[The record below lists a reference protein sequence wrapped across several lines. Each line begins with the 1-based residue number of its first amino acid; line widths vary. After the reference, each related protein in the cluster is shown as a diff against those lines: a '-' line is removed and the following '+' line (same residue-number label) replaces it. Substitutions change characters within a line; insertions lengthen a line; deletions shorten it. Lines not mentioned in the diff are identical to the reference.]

1 MNTNILFTP
10 LTLPNGAI
18 LPNRLCKAAMEEN
31 LSVEGQLP
39 GEKLF
44 TLYRRWAEGGVG
56 LQISGNVM
64 IVPDAMT
71 GPGGVVLQDDSHLSS
86 FKTWAEAGKA
96 AGAHFWM
103 QINHPGRQLYAAMG
117 EEAVGPSTI
126 AVNIPGFDKLLAKP
140 RALTATEIEAL
151 IKRFARTAQLAEQA
165 GFTGVQI
172 HAAHGYLISQ
182 FLSPLV
188 NNRKDQ
194 WGGSLENRAR
204 FLLETLKAVK
214 ASVSSD
220 FCLSVK
226 LNSADFQKGGFELS
240 DAKWVAIELEKIGL
254 DLLEMSGGSYES
266 PAMTGTTDH
275 TSTSKR
281 EAYFIEF
288 AREIAA
294 AVSIPIMVTGGIL
307 SPQVAIDA
315 LAKDENGLGVKVLGL
330 ARGLAFNPDLPNL
343 WKVGQTSAVEL
354 PKINWSSKTLA
365 SLALMSVSKT
375 QLKRL
380 ASGKPP
386 KINVSPLLA
395 TLGDQLKTRLQT
407 RRYRRW
413 RESEA
418 GPSLKT

>member
-1 MNTNILFTP
+1 MITDVLFSP
-10 LTLPNGAI
+10 LTLPNGAV

-31 LSVEGQLP
+31 LSIEGQLP
-39 GEKLF
+39 GKELF

-71 GPGGVVLQDDSHLSS
+71 GPAGVVLQDDSHLGL
-86 FKTWAEAGKA
+86 FEIWAQAGKA

-103 QINHPGRQLYAAMG
+103 QINHPGRQVYAAMG
-117 EEAVGPSTI
+117 EQAVGPSDI

-140 RALTATEIEAL
+140 RALTNSEIESL
-151 IKRFARTAQLAEQA
+151 ILRFTRTAQLAEQA

-188 NNRKDQ
+188 NNRTDQ

-204 FLLETLKAVK
+204 FLLETLRAVK
-214 ASVSSD
+214 AAVSPD

-226 LNSADFQKGGFELS
+226 LNSADFQKGGFELD
-240 DAKWVAIELEKIGL
+240 DAKWVAMELEKIGL
-254 DLLEMSGGSYES
+254 DLLEMSGGNYES
-266 PAMTGTTDH
+266 PAMTGTTAH
-275 TSTSKR
+275 TSTAKR

-288 AREIAA
+288 ARQ
-294 AVSIPIMVTGGIL
+294 VSSVVSTPIMVTGGIL
-307 SPQVAIDA
+307 SPEVARNA
-315 LAKDENGLGVKVLGL
+315 LTEDDQGFGVKVLGL
-330 ARGLAFNPDLPNL
+330 GRGLAFNPDLPNL
-343 WKVGQTSAVEL
+343 WKVGQSSSVEL

-386 KINVSPLLA
+386 KIGVSPLLA
-395 TLGDQLKTRLQT
+395 TLSDQLKTRRQT
-407 RRYRRW
+407 RRYRKW
-413 RESEA
+413 RES
-418 GPSLKT
+418 

>member
-1 MNTNILFTP
+1 MNKDLLFSP
-10 LTLPNGAI
+10 LTLPNGAV

-31 LSVEGQLP
+31 LSIERQLP

-44 TLYRRWAEGGVG
+44 TLYQRWAEGGVG

-71 GPGGVVLQDDSHLSS
+71 GPGGVVLQDDSQLDL

-103 QINHPGRQLYAAMG
+103 QINHPGRQVYAAMG
-117 EEAVGPSTI
+117 EQAVGPSDI
-126 AVNIPGFDKLLAKP
+126 PVSIPGFDKLLAKP
-140 RALTATEIEAL
+140 RALQSSEIDSL
-151 IKRFARTAQLAEQA
+151 IQRFARTAQLAELA

-188 NNRKDQ
+188 NNRTDQ
-194 WGGSLENRAR
+194 WGGSLKNRAR
-204 FLLETLKAVK
+204 FLLETLKAIK
-214 ASVSSD
+214 TTVSPN

-226 LNSADFQKGGFELS
+226 LNSADFQKGGFELE
-240 DAKWVAIELEKIGL
+240 DAKWVAMELEKIGL
-254 DLLEMSGGSYES
+254 DLLEMSGGNYES

-288 AREIAA
+288 AREISSV
-294 AVSIPIMVTGGIL
+294 VSVPIMVTGGIL
-307 SPQVAIDA
+307 SPEIARSA
-315 LAKDENGLGVKVLGL
+315 LAEDEQGFGVKVLGL
-330 ARGLAFNPDLPNL
+330 GRGLAFNPDLPNL
-343 WKVGQTSAVEL
+343 WKAGQSSSVDL
-354 PKINWSSKTLA
+354 PEIKWSSKTLA

-386 KINVSPLLA
+386 KISVSPLLA
-395 TLGDQLKTRLQT
+395 TLSDQLKTRRQT
-407 RRYRRW
+407 RRYRKW
-413 RESEA
+413 RES
-418 GPSLKT
+418 

>member
-1 MNTNILFTP
+1 MITDVLFSP
-10 LTLPNGAI
+10 LTLPNGAV

-31 LSVEGQLP
+31 LSIEGQLP
-39 GEKLF
+39 GEELF

-71 GPGGVVLQDDSHLSS
+71 GPAGVVLQDDSHLGL
-86 FKTWAEAGKA
+86 FEIWAQAGKA

-103 QINHPGRQLYAAMG
+103 QINHPGRQVYAAMG
-117 EEAVGPSTI
+117 EQAVGPSDI

-140 RALTATEIEAL
+140 RALTNSEIESL
-151 IKRFARTAQLAEQA
+151 ILRFTRTAQLAEQA

-188 NNRKDQ
+188 NNRTDR

-204 FLLETLKAVK
+204 FLLETLRAVK
-214 ASVSSD
+214 AAVSPD

-226 LNSADFQKGGFELS
+226 LNSADFQKGGFELD
-240 DAKWVAIELEKIGL
+240 DAKWVAMALEKIGL
-254 DLLEMSGGSYES
+254 DLLEMSGGNYES
-266 PAMTGTTDH
+266 PAMTGTTAH
-275 TSTSKR
+275 TSTAKR

-288 AREIAA
+288 ARQVSSV
-294 AVSIPIMVTGGIL
+294 VSIPIMVTGGIL
-307 SPQVAIDA
+307 SPEVARNA
-315 LAKDENGLGVKVLGL
+315 LAEDDQGFGVKVLGL
-330 ARGLAFNPDLPNL
+330 GRGLAFNPDLPNL
-343 WKVGQTSAVEL
+343 WKVGQSSSVEL

-365 SLALMSVSKT
+365 SLALMSVSKA

-386 KINVSPLLA
+386 KIGVSPLLA
-395 TLGDQLKTRLQT
+395 TLSDQLKTRRQT
-407 RRYRRW
+407 RRYRKW
-413 RESEA
+413 RES
-418 GPSLKT
+418 

>member
-1 MNTNILFTP
+1 MITDVLFSP
-10 LTLPNGAI
+10 LTLPNGAV

-31 LSVEGQLP
+31 LSIEGQLP
-39 GEKLF
+39 GKELF

-71 GPGGVVLQDDSHLSS
+71 GPAGVVLQDDSHLGL
-86 FKTWAEAGKA
+86 FEIWAQAGKA

-103 QINHPGRQLYAAMG
+103 QINHPGRQVYAAMG
-117 EEAVGPSTI
+117 EQAVGPSDI

-140 RALTATEIEAL
+140 RALTNSEIESL
-151 IKRFARTAQLAEQA
+151 ILRFTRTAQLAEQA

-188 NNRKDQ
+188 NNRTDQ

-204 FLLETLKAVK
+204 FLLETLRAVK
-214 ASVSSD
+214 AAVSPD

-226 LNSADFQKGGFELS
+226 LNSADFQKGGFELD
-240 DAKWVAIELEKIGL
+240 DAKWVAMELEKIGL
-254 DLLEMSGGSYES
+254 DLLEMSGGNYES
-266 PAMTGTTDH
+266 PAMTGTTAH
-275 TSTSKR
+275 TSTAKR

-288 AREIAA
+288 ARQVSSV
-294 AVSIPIMVTGGIL
+294 VSIPIMVTGGIL
-307 SPQVAIDA
+307 SPEVARNA
-315 LAKDENGLGVKVLGL
+315 LAEDDQGFGVKVLGL
-330 ARGLAFNPDLPNL
+330 GRGLAFNPDLPNL
-343 WKVGQTSAVEL
+343 WKVGQSSSVDL

-386 KINVSPLLA
+386 KIGVSPLLA
-395 TLGDQLKTRLQT
+395 TLSDQLKTRLQT
-407 RRYRRW
+407 RRYRKW
-413 RESEA
+413 RES
-418 GPSLKT
+418 

>member
-1 MNTNILFTP
+1 MNKDILFCP
-10 LTLPNGAI
+10 LTLPNGAV

-31 LSVEGQLP
+31 LSIEGQLP
-39 GEKLF
+39 GKKLI
-44 TLYRRWAEGGVG
+44 TLYQRWAEGGVG

-64 IVPDAMT
+64 IMPDALT
-71 GPGGVVLQDDSHLSS
+71 GPGGVVLQDDSNLDV

-103 QINHPGRQLYAAMG
+103 QINHPGRQVYAAMG
-117 EEAVGPSTI
+117 EQAVGPSNI
-126 AVNIPGFDKLLAKP
+126 AVSIPGFDKLLAKP
-140 RALTATEIEAL
+140 RALQSSEIESL
-151 IKRFARTAQLAEQA
+151 IQRFARTAQLAEQA

-188 NNRKDQ
+188 NNRTDQ

-214 ASVSSD
+214 ASVSPS

-226 LNSADFQKGGFELS
+226 LNSADFQKGGFEID
-240 DAKWVAIELEKIGL
+240 DAKWVAMELEKIGL
-254 DLLEMSGGSYES
+254 DLLEMSGGNYES

-275 TSTSKR
+275 TSTSVR
-281 EAYFIEF
+281 EAYFIKF
-288 AREIAA
+288 ARE
-294 AVSIPIMVTGGIL
+294 VSSVVAIPIMVTGGIL
-307 SPQVAIDA
+307 SPEIARNA
-315 LAKDENGLGVKVLGL
+315 LTEDDQGFGVKVLGL
-330 ARGLAFNPDLPNL
+330 GRGLAFNPDLPNL
-343 WKVGQTSAVEL
+343 WKAGQTSSVDL
-354 PKINWSSKTLA
+354 PEINWTSKTLA

-386 KINVSPLLA
+386 KLGVSPLLS
-395 TLGDQLKTRLQT
+395 TLSDQLKTRRQT
-407 RRYRRW
+407 RRYRKW
-413 RESEA
+413 REN
-418 GPSLKT
+418 

>member
-1 MNTNILFTP
+1 MITDVLFSP
-10 LTLPNGAI
+10 LTLPNGAV

-31 LSVEGQLP
+31 LSIEGQLP
-39 GEKLF
+39 GEELF

-71 GPGGVVLQDDSHLSS
+71 GPAGVVLQDDSHLGL
-86 FKTWAEAGKA
+86 FEIWAQAGKA

-103 QINHPGRQLYAAMG
+103 QINHPGRQVYAAMG
-117 EEAVGPSTI
+117 EQAVGPSDI

-140 RALTATEIEAL
+140 RALTSSEIESL
-151 IKRFARTAQLAEQA
+151 ILRFTRTAQLAEQA

-188 NNRKDQ
+188 NNRTDR

-204 FLLETLKAVK
+204 FLLETLRAVK
-214 ASVSSD
+214 AAVSPD

-226 LNSADFQKGGFELS
+226 LNSADFQKGGFELD
-240 DAKWVAIELEKIGL
+240 DAKWVAMALEKIGL
-254 DLLEMSGGSYES
+254 DLLEMSGGNYES
-266 PAMTGTTDH
+266 PAMTGTTAH
-275 TSTSKR
+275 TSTAKR

-288 AREIAA
+288 ARQVSSV
-294 AVSIPIMVTGGIL
+294 VSIPIMVTGGIL
-307 SPQVAIDA
+307 SPEVARNA
-315 LAKDENGLGVKVLGL
+315 LAEDDQGFGVKVLGL
-330 ARGLAFNPDLPNL
+330 GRGLAFNPDLPNL
-343 WKVGQTSAVEL
+343 WKVGQSSSVEL

-365 SLALMSVSKT
+365 SLALMSVSKA

-386 KINVSPLLA
+386 KIGVSPLLA
-395 TLGDQLKTRLQT
+395 TLSDQLKTRRQT
-407 RRYRRW
+407 RRYRKW
-413 RESEA
+413 RES
-418 GPSLKT
+418 

>member
-1 MNTNILFTP
+1 MITDVLFSP
-10 LTLPNGAI
+10 LTLPNGAV

-31 LSVEGQLP
+31 LSIEGQLP
-39 GEKLF
+39 GEELF

-71 GPGGVVLQDDSHLSS
+71 GPAGVVLQDDSHLGL
-86 FKTWAEAGKA
+86 FEIWAQAGKA

-103 QINHPGRQLYAAMG
+103 QINHPGRQVYAAMG
-117 EEAVGPSTI
+117 EQAVGPSDI

-140 RALTATEIEAL
+140 RALTNSEIESL
-151 IKRFARTAQLAEQA
+151 ILRFTRTAQLAEQA

-188 NNRKDQ
+188 NNRTDR

-204 FLLETLKAVK
+204 FLLETLRAVK
-214 ASVSSD
+214 AAVSPD

-226 LNSADFQKGGFELS
+226 LNSADFQKGGFELD
-240 DAKWVAIELEKIGL
+240 DAKWVAMALEKIGL
-254 DLLEMSGGSYES
+254 DLLEMSGGNYES
-266 PAMTGTTDH
+266 PAMTGTTAH
-275 TSTSKR
+275 TSTAKR

-288 AREIAA
+288 ARQ
-294 AVSIPIMVTGGIL
+294 VSSVVSTPIMVTGGIL
-307 SPQVAIDA
+307 SPEVARNA
-315 LAKDENGLGVKVLGL
+315 LTEDDQGFGVKVLGL
-330 ARGLAFNPDLPNL
+330 GRGLAFNPDLPNL
-343 WKVGQTSAVEL
+343 WKVGQSSSVDL

-386 KINVSPLLA
+386 KIGVSPLLA
-395 TLGDQLKTRLQT
+395 TLSDQLKTRLQT
-407 RRYRRW
+407 RRYRKW
-413 RESEA
+413 RES
-418 GPSLKT
+418 

>member
-1 MNTNILFTP
+1 
-10 LTLPNGAI
+10 
-18 LPNRLCKAAMEEN
+18 MEEN
-31 LSVEGQLP
+31 LSIEGQLP
-39 GEKLF
+39 GEKLC
-44 TLYRRWAEGGVG
+44 TLYQRWAEGGVG

-71 GPGGVVLQDDSHLSS
+71 GPGGVVLQDDSQLDL

-103 QINHPGRQLYAAMG
+103 QINHPGRQVYAAMG
-117 EEAVGPSTI
+117 EQAVGPSDI
-126 AVNIPGFDKLLAKP
+126 PVSIPGFDKLLAKP
-140 RALTATEIEAL
+140 RALQSSEIESL
-151 IKRFARTAQLAEQA
+151 IQRFARTAQLAEQA

-188 NNRKDQ
+188 NNRTDQ

-204 FLLETLKAVK
+204 FLLKTLKAVK
-214 ASVSSD
+214 DAVSPD

-226 LNSADFQKGGFELS
+226 LNSADFQKGGFELE
-240 DAKWVAIELEKIGL
+240 DAKWVAMELEKMGL
-254 DLLEMSGGSYES
+254 DLLEMSGGNYES

-288 AREIAA
+288 AREISSV
-294 AVSIPIMVTGGIL
+294 VSVPIMVTGGIL
-307 SPQVAIDA
+307 SPEVARSA
-315 LAKDENGLGVKVLGL
+315 LAEDEQGFGVKVLGL
-330 ARGLAFNPDLPNL
+330 GRGLAFNPDLPNL
-343 WKVGQTSAVEL
+343 WKAGQSSSVDL
-354 PKINWSSKTLA
+354 PEIKWSSKTLA

-386 KINVSPLLA
+386 KISVSPLLA
-395 TLGDQLKTRLQT
+395 TLSDQLKTRRQT
-407 RRYRRW
+407 RRYRKW
-413 RESEA
+413 RE
-418 GPSLKT
+418 T

>member
-1 MNTNILFTP
+1 MITDVLFSP
-10 LTLPNGAI
+10 LTLPNGAV

-31 LSVEGQLP
+31 LSIEGQLP
-39 GEKLF
+39 GKELF

-71 GPGGVVLQDDSHLSS
+71 GPAGVVLQDDSHLGL
-86 FKTWAEAGKA
+86 FEIWAQAGKA

-103 QINHPGRQLYAAMG
+103 QINHPGRQVYAAMG
-117 EEAVGPSTI
+117 EQAVGPSDI

-140 RALTATEIEAL
+140 RALTNSEIESL
-151 IKRFARTAQLAEQA
+151 ILRFTRTAQLAEQA

-188 NNRKDQ
+188 NNRTDQ

-204 FLLETLKAVK
+204 FLLETLRAVK
-214 ASVSSD
+214 AAVSPD

-226 LNSADFQKGGFELS
+226 LNSADFQKGGFELD
-240 DAKWVAIELEKIGL
+240 DAKWVAMELEKIGL
-254 DLLEMSGGSYES
+254 DLLEMSGGNYES
-266 PAMTGTTDH
+266 PAMTGTTAH
-275 TSTSKR
+275 TSTAKR

-288 AREIAA
+288 ARQ
-294 AVSIPIMVTGGIL
+294 VSSVVSTPIMVTGGIL
-307 SPQVAIDA
+307 SPEVARNA
-315 LAKDENGLGVKVLGL
+315 LTEDDQGFGVKVLGL
-330 ARGLAFNPDLPNL
+330 GRGLAFNPDLPNL
-343 WKVGQTSAVEL
+343 WKVGQSSSVDL

-386 KINVSPLLA
+386 KIGVSPLLA
-395 TLGDQLKTRLQT
+395 TLSDQLKTRLQT
-407 RRYRRW
+407 RRYRKW
-413 RESEA
+413 RES
-418 GPSLKT
+418 